1 MTAATQTIKMTQT
14 MWTAVIESQATA
26 ISIETRTNQTMQTQ
40 QLMGVSIAC
49 SVEPWLFQMWMHCNT
64 ACTVASMK
72 MRASF
77 GVRHP

>member
-40 QLMGVSIAC
+40 QLMGVSI
-49 SVEPWLFQMWMHCNT
+49 P
-64 ACTVASMK
+64 
-72 MRASF
+72 
-77 GVRHP
+77 